1 MKNDKYRPRLVDSQ
15 VEKFLNLFGAVCIE
29 GPKWCGKTWTSS
41 IHCKSRIMLGDPSGD
56 FQNKRL
62 AEISPNLVLEGE
74 TPHLIDE
81 WQEVPRLWDAVRY
94 EVDERGIKGQFL
106 LTGSSTPKIKGV
118 QHSGAGRIKRLRMY
132 PMSLWESGDSTGAVS
147 LLDLFEGKVVTS
159 MIKQPE
165 LKHLIYL
172 CVRGGWPGAIG
183 INANHAGDIAKAYM
197 ETILENDIF
206 KLDDKNYDTRKI
218 SLLMRSL
225 ARNETTTV
233 SVKSLIKDINE
244 VDDVKID
251 PSTISNYLTLL
262 DRLFLLRNQPAFD
275 TNIRS
280 SIRVK
285 QMEKRHFVD
294 PSIACTLLGANPDR
308 LLGDLKTFGFMFEA
322 MVERDLHIYAEAL
335 NGKLF
340 HYQDYNNG
348 EIDAVIELEDGRWG
362 AFEIKLG
369 ADRIDAGAKSLLKVR
384 SNMLESNP
392 NAHVAD
398 VMCVICGMTNSIY
411 QRPDGVWVVP
421 ITSLKE

>member
-1 MKNDKYRPRLVDSQ
+1 MKNENYKHRLVDEQ
-15 VEKFLNLFGAVCIE
+15 VENMLRLFGAVCIE

-41 IHCKSRIMLGDPSGD
+41 VHCESRIMLGDPSGD
-56 FQNKRL
+56 FQNKQL
-62 AEISPNLVLEGE
+62 AEVSPSLVLEGKA
-74 TPHLIDE
+74 PHLIDE

-94 EVDERGIKGQFL
+94 EVDQRGLKGQFL

-118 QHSGAGRIKRLRMY
+118 LHSGAGRIKRLRMY
-132 PMSLWESGDSTGAVS
+132 PMSLWESGDSTGDVS
-147 LLDLFEGKVVTS
+147 LKDLFDGKATPKR
-159 MIKQPE
+159 INQAE
-165 LKHLIYL
+165 LKQLIYL

-183 INANHAGDIAKAYM
+183 VDEHSAGDIAKAYID
-197 ETILENDIF
+197 TILEYDIF
-206 KLDDKNYDTRKI
+206 KLDEKSYDTKKI

-225 ARNETTTV
+225 ARNESTTV
-233 SVKSLIKDINE
+233 SIKSLANDITE
-244 VDDVKID
+244 VDDVKVD
-251 PSTISNYLTLL
+251 PDTLSNYLTLL
-262 DRLFLLRNQPAFD
+262 DRLFILRNQPAFD

-294 PSIACTLLGANPDR
+294 PSISCALLGAKTDR

-322 MVERDLHIYAEAL
+322 MVERDLQIYAEAIG
-335 NGKLF
+335 GKLY
-340 HYQDYNNG
+340 HYQDYNNN

-369 ADRIDAGAKSLLKVR
+369 AERIDEGAENLLKIR

-392 NAHVAD
+392 NAHIAD

-411 QRPDGVWVVP
+411 QRHDGVWVVP
-421 ITSLKE
+421 ITALKD

>member
-1 MKNDKYRPRLVDSQ
+1 MKNDKYRPRLIDSQ
-15 VEKFLNLFGAVCIE
+15 VENLLKLFGAVCVE
-29 GPKWCGKTWTSS
+29 GPKWCGKTWTST

-62 AEISPNLVLEGE
+62 AETSPKLVLEGE

-94 EVDERGIKGQFL
+94 EVDERGTKGQFL
-106 LTGSSTPKIKGV
+106 LTGSSTPKLKGV

-132 PMSLWESGDSTGAVS
+132 PMSLWESGDSTGDVS
-147 LLDLFEGKVVTS
+147 LHDLFEGKIVPK
-159 MIKQPE
+159 MIEQPE

-183 INANHAGDIAKAYM
+183 VDERHAGDIAKAYI

-233 SVKSLIKDINE
+233 SVKSLVKDITE
-244 VDDVKID
+244 IDDVKLD

-294 PSIACTLLGANPDR
+294 PSIACALLGAKPDR

-340 HYQDYNNG
+340 HYQDYNNS

-369 ADRIDAGAKSLLKVR
+369 ADRIDEGAESLLKVR

-392 NAHVAD
+392 NTHVAD
-398 VMCVICGMTNSIY
+398 IMCVICGMTNSIY

-421 ITSLKE
+421 ITALKE

>member
-15 VEKFLNLFGAVCIE
+15 VENLLNLFGAVCIE
-29 GPKWCGKTWTSS
+29 GPKWCGKTWTST

-62 AEISPNLVLEGE
+62 AEMSPKLVLEGD

-94 EVDERGIKGQFL
+94 EVDERGTKGQFL
-106 LTGSSTPKIKGV
+106 LTGSSTPKLKGV

-132 PMSLWESGDSTGAVS
+132 PMSLWESGDSTGAIS
-147 LLDLFEGKVVTS
+147 LQDLFEEKVVPT
-159 MIKQPE
+159 MIEQPE
-165 LKHLIYL
+165 LKQLIYL

-183 INANHAGDIAKAYM
+183 VDARHAGDIAKAYI

-233 SVKSLIKDINE
+233 SVKSLAKDITE
-244 VDDVKID
+244 VDDVKLD

-294 PSIACTLLGANPDR
+294 PSIACALLGAKPDR

-322 MVERDLHIYAEAL
+322 MVERDLQIYAESIG
-335 NGKLF
+335 GKLF
-340 HYQDYNNG
+340 HYQDYNNT

-369 ADRIDAGAKSLLKVR
+369 ADRIDEGAESLLKVR

-421 ITSLKE
+421 ITALKD

>member
-1 MKNDKYRPRLVDSQ
+1 MRNDNYKPRIVDRQ
-15 VEKFLNLFGAVCIE
+15 VEKSLNLFGAVCIE
-29 GPKWCGKTWTSS
+29 GPKWCGKTWTSM
-41 IHCKSRIMLGDPSGD
+41 IHCSSRIMLGDPSGD
-56 FQNKRL
+56 FQNKHL
-62 AEISPNLVLEGE
+62 AEMSPALVLEGE

-94 EVDERGIKGQFL
+94 EVDQRGAKGQFL
-106 LTGSSTPKIKGV
+106 LTGSSTPKAKGV
-118 QHSGAGRIKRLRMY
+118 LHSGAGRIKRLRMY

-147 LLDLFEGKVVTS
+147 LLDLFDGKTIPQ
-159 MIKQPE
+159 MIKQPD

-183 INANHAGDIAKAYM
+183 VDPRYAGDIAKAYV
-197 ETILENDIF
+197 ETILENDIY
-206 KLDDKNYDTRKI
+206 KLDEKKYDTKKI

-233 SVKSLIKDINE
+233 SIKSLASDISE
-244 VDDVKID
+244 IDDVKVD
-251 PSTISNYLTLL
+251 TDTLSNYLALL

-285 QMEKRHFVD
+285 QSEKRHFVD
-294 PSIACTLLGANPDR
+294 PSIACALLGAKQDR

-322 MVERDLHIYAEAL
+322 MVERDLQIYAESVG
-335 NGKLF
+335 GKLY
-340 HYQDYNNG
+340 HYQDYNNC
-348 EIDAVIELEDGRWG
+348 EIDAVVELEDGRWG

-369 ADRIDAGAKSLLKVR
+369 ADRIDEGAASLLKVR
-384 SNMLESNP
+384 SNMLDSNP
-392 NAHVAD
+392 QVHVPD

-411 QRPDGVWVVP
+411 QRPDGVWVLP
-421 ITSLKE
+421 ITSLKD

>member
-15 VEKFLNLFGAVCIE
+15 VENLLNLFGAVCIE
-29 GPKWCGKTWTSS
+29 GPKWCGKTWTST
-41 IHCKSRIMLGDPSGD
+41 IHCKSRIMLGDSSGD

-62 AEISPNLVLEGE
+62 AEMSPKLVLEGD

-94 EVDERGIKGQFL
+94 EVDERGTKGQFL
-106 LTGSSTPKIKGV
+106 LTGSSTPKLKGV

-147 LLDLFEGKVVTS
+147 LQDLFEEKVVPT
-159 MIKQPE
+159 MIEQPE
-165 LKHLIYL
+165 LKQLIYL

-183 INANHAGDIAKAYM
+183 VDARHAGDIAKAYI

-233 SVKSLIKDINE
+233 SVKSLAKDITE
-244 VDDVKID
+244 VDDVKLD

-294 PSIACTLLGANPDR
+294 PSIACALLGAKPDR

-322 MVERDLHIYAEAL
+322 MVERDLQIYAESIG
-335 NGKLF
+335 GKLF
-340 HYQDYNNG
+340 HYQDYNNT

-369 ADRIDAGAKSLLKVR
+369 ADRIDEGAESLLKVR

-421 ITSLKE
+421 ITALKD

>member
-1 MKNDKYRPRLVDSQ
+1 MKNDKYKPRLVDRQ
-15 VEKFLNLFGAVCIE
+15 VEKSLNLFGAVCIE
-29 GPKWCGKTWTSS
+29 GPKWCGKTWTSTV
-41 IHCKSRIMLGDPSGD
+41 HCSSRIMLGDPSGD

-62 AEISPNLVLEGE
+62 AEMSPNLVLEGE

-81 WQEVPRLWDAVRY
+81 WQEVPRLWDAVRH
-94 EVDERGIKGQFL
+94 EVDQRGAKGQYI
-106 LTGSSTPKIKGV
+106 LTGSSTPKDKGV
-118 QHSGAGRIKRLRMY
+118 LHSGAGRIKRLRMY

-147 LLDLFEGKVVTS
+147 LLELFDGKTIPQ

-183 INANHAGDIAKAYM
+183 VETRYAGDIAKAYVD
-197 ETILENDIF
+197 TILENDIY
-206 KLDDKNYDTRKI
+206 KLDEKKYDAKKI

-225 ARNETTTV
+225 ARNEATTV
-233 SVKSLIKDINE
+233 SIKSLASDITE
-244 VDDVKID
+244 VDDVKVD
-251 PSTISNYLTLL
+251 PDTLSNYLTLL

-285 QMEKRHFVD
+285 QSEKRHFVD
-294 PSIACTLLGANPDR
+294 PSIACALLGAKTDR

-322 MVERDLHIYAEAL
+322 MVERDLQIYAEAIGGSL
-335 NGKLF
+335 Y
-340 HYQDYNNG
+340 HYQDYNNS

-369 ADRIDAGAKSLLKVR
+369 ADRINEGAESLLKVR
-384 SNMLESNP
+384 SNMLDSNP
-392 NAHVAD
+392 KAHVPD
-398 VMCVICGMTNSIY
+398 IMCVICGMTNAIY

-421 ITSLKE
+421 ITALKD

>member
-15 VEKFLNLFGAVCIE
+15 VENLLNLFGAVCIE
-29 GPKWCGKTWTSS
+29 GPKWCGKTWTST

-62 AEISPNLVLEGE
+62 AEMSPKLVLEGE

-94 EVDERGIKGQFL
+94 EVDERGTKGQFL
-106 LTGSSTPKIKGV
+106 LTGSSTPKLKGV

-147 LLDLFEGKVVTS
+147 LQDLFEEKVVPI
-159 MIKQPE
+159 MIEQPE
-165 LKHLIYL
+165 LKQLIYL

-183 INANHAGDIAKAYM
+183 VDARHAGDIAKAYI

-233 SVKSLIKDINE
+233 SVKSLAKDITE
-244 VDDVKID
+244 VDDVKLD

-294 PSIACTLLGANPDR
+294 PSIACALLGAKPDR

-322 MVERDLHIYAEAL
+322 MVERDLQIYAESIG
-335 NGKLF
+335 GKLF
-340 HYQDYNNG
+340 HYQDYNNT

-369 ADRIDAGAKSLLKVR
+369 ADRIDEGAESLLKVR

-421 ITSLKE
+421 ITALKD